1 MTNLKKTPQNGRGGT
16 IYLES
21 DMLSR
26 KRILREMELMDWS
39 GHVELPISDL
49 EWLASQLYVR
59 LTESK
64 EEICEACGR
73 PNPLVITTVLGPIC
87 AECVED
93 MNDHIDQ
100 MRDAVEDS

>member
-1 MTNLKKTPQNGRGGT
+1 MINPKKTQRNELGEM
-16 IYLES
+16 ISLENN
-21 DMLSR
+21 MLSR

-39 GHVELPISDL
+39 GHVELPICDL

-100 MRDAVEDS
+100 MRD